1 MSYPKTDLKSPII
14 KTLRQH
20 GSSRLMDSCKSSFT
34 LDLYLN
40 FIFAL
45 RYISR
50 LSWDLTGV
58 RAQSIRSRLICKIDV
73 L

>member
-1 MSYPKTDLKSPII
+1 MEAA
-14 KTLRQH
+14 
-20 GSSRLMDSCKSSFT
+20 DSCKSSFT

-40 FIFAL
+40 FIFEL

-58 RAQSIRSRLICKIDV
+58 RALSIRSRLMCKIDV
-73 L
+73 LSYTWRHCGGD